1 MGSHKR
7 RILVGKINRFSV
19 VVYWMDMILLLLCC
33 VPETGVHSPSSRVQ
47 SDWAGHSDC
56 HDLSHLTWH
65 SSAPGEHKSQVRGC
79 SGHCMCVAIGTP
91 VTFFFLFVLACVELH
106 RHGLLCATTQ
116 CANRVVSLTRVT
128 KLHTHAEGCG
138 GKKKRQHFY
147 FFCKALRNEG
157 ELCYQSLTSPQV
169 ILFYALLL
177 LALSKEVLTG
187 LSDSEVH
194 QEYLFI
200 KS

>member
-1 MGSHKR
+1 MLHFFFFVRTWEGFAQTGSHKR

-91 VTFFFLFVLACVELH
+91 VTFFFSFFFFLACVELH
-106 RHGLLCATTQ
+106 RHGLLCATIQ

-138 GKKKRQHFY
+138 GKKKGSISISSARHFAMRAN
-147 FFCKALRNEG
+147 CV
-157 ELCYQSLTSPQV
+157 TS
-169 ILFYALLL
+169 
-177 LALSKEVLTG
+177 
-187 LSDSEVH
+187 H
-194 QEYLFI
+194 
-200 KS
+200 